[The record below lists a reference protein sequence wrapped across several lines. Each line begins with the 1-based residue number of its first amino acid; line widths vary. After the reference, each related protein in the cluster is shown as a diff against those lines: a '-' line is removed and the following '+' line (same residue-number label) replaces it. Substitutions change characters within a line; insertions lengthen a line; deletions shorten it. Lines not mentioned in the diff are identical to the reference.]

1 MIVAKHEDLNAK
13 NQIVTIGKPEEVKP
27 TVLPTATPAAGSTP
41 ANPAT
46 NSSITTGNQNN
57 PAQSTQNVATAPV
70 KTGDTAAPFLWTALV
85 LLSAMLVLAA
95 WRKKYPK

>member
-1 MIVAKHEDLNAK
+1 MGSG
-13 NQIVTIGKPEEVKP
+13 TIKF
-27 TVLPTATPAAGSTP
+27 
-41 ANPAT
+41 
-46 NSSITTGNQNN
+46 GNQNN

-70 KTGDTAAPFLWTALV
+70 KTGDTATPFLWTALV